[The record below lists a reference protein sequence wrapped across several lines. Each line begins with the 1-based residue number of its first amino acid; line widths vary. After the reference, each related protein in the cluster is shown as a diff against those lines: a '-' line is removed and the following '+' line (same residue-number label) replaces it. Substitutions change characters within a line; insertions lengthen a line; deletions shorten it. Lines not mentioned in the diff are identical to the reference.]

1 MPPGAAEMAG
11 LSGAT
16 GDATAKPLLTEKVRN
31 PWGCGPFLADL
42 FLADGSYFAT
52 AGTPAVGALAT
63 PPAAFLEPRRS
74 IQMASRE
81 TEKLI
86 AM

>member
-31 PWGCGPFLADL
+31 PWGCGP